1 MLSSN
6 SSAVSV
12 VGVLGQQSVKSYRFL
27 SNSNVCKSLKINAL
41 YNYIILT
48 IIELITPILNY
59 HAKNTPKSLVR
70 FYLFC
75 TFANEL
81 KKQIVMAQIELRISS
96 KVQKETGMC
105 EVLIRF
111 FQGTKFNTRAKS
123 GIFVSPEFFE
133 YYIDRDKTEK
143 LGVKIPGNLT
153 TSTIEKA
160 DKHHYVLRQSGVIVV
175 KQRLETPEVR
185 YHREQS
191 AKLDE
196 LKKFIIE
203 KYEANRDIQMT
214 SDWLQLVID
223 KFHNPVKYEIKPQH
237 KGSFFELVEE
247 YIEKRQLAESH
258 ARVYRVLSRAI
269 ARYQGFVK
277 ATDIDRSNYEFD
289 IDKVTKEDIEDLTY
303 YLRNEKKLSDEYP
316 ELFKKLINEYPAA
329 IKKGHNYLEERGDNT
344 IIKMRTRL
352 KSLFLFFYEEGLTT
366 NRPFD
371 GVKIGTAKVGTPI
384 YITIEERNKIAD
396 TNLEAIWETMDKDFK
411 KKCKMPIQTIVMCRD
426 IFVFHCFI
434 GCRVSDLV
442 KLTPQHINNGIL
454 VYTPHKTKDE
464 GDEPIQARV
473 PLHDKA
479 KELIEKYKGMDK
491 KGRLFPF
498 ISAQKYNDAIK
509 AIFTMSGI
517 TRNVE
522 VRNTLTGENEIRPI
536 NEIAASHLARRTF
549 VGNAYFKVSDPNLI
563 GKMSGHVDGSKAFKR
578 YRKIEDETLKN
589 VIDMIG

>member
-1 MLSSN
+1 
-6 SSAVSV
+6 
-12 VGVLGQQSVKSYRFL
+12 
-27 SNSNVCKSLKINAL
+27 
-41 YNYIILT
+41 
-48 IIELITPILNY
+48 
-59 HAKNTPKSLVR
+59 
-70 FYLFC
+70 
-75 TFANEL
+75 
-81 KKQIVMAQIELRISS
+81 MAQIELRISS

-153 TSTIEKA
+153 TSTTEKA

-196 LKKFIIE
+196 LKKFIID

-223 KFHNPVKYEIKPQH
+223 KFHNPVKYEIKPQN